1 MLYRLVC
8 PVLRFLKRIPH
19 LLPLSLLA
27 VFILVFGPI
36 IYAKIYQNWD
46 TDPDRGAIAIK
57 DGAYG
62 ENYST
67 PRYLEQGWT
76 ANDSLWFYNTS
87 QGSGLMPYDLFM
99 VLRQG
104 DLMSCFDPT
113 RTSTSFATCRRKKPS
128 SIPTPCRSAL

>member
-8 PVLRFLKRIPH
+8 PVLRFLKRVPY

-27 VFILVFGPI
+27 VFILAFGSI
-36 IYAKIYQNWD
+36 IYAKIYQHWD
-46 TDPDRGAIAIK
+46 NDPDRGAIAIK

-62 ENYST
+62 ESYST

-87 QGSGLMPYDLFM
+87 QGSGLMPYDLFL
-99 VLRQG
+99 VLKAGRLG
-104 DLMSCFDPT
+104 
-113 RTSTSFATCRRKKPS
+113 
-128 SIPTPCRSAL
+128 